1 MCFHTT
7 NILLTVLSRVAV
19 WVYCYSSYML
29 MMLSHCLGMCKLYP
43 DDWKLYMCVTSVTL
57 RFQLTE
63 LLGQVGSL
71 VTNMAA

>member
-1 MCFHTT
+1 MGP
-7 NILLTVLSRVAV
+7 LLFVIHVNDVVTLFGPQI
-19 WVYCYSSYML
+19 YIYKCG
-29 MMLSHCLGMCKLYP
+29 LGMCKLYA
-43 DDWKLYMCVTSVTL
+43 DDLKLYMHVTSVTL